1 MLYMYMLG
9 PVCTVICRI
18 WPCVQTIER
27 YDHEIKLVGPRLG
40 SLALFLLST
49 SVLILGSFM
58 PTFEVV
64 LPVTRIAG
72 RYSHA

>member
-18 WPCVQTIER
+18 WPCVQTIEVIER

-64 LPVTRIAG
+64 LG
-72 RYSHA
+72 LS

>member
-40 SLALFLLST
+40 SLALFLLS
-49 SVLILGSFM
+49 SYQCINIRFLYAHF
-58 PTFEVV
+58 
-64 LPVTRIAG
+64 
-72 RYSHA
+72 